1 MLLRSQEK
9 HPRLILSL
17 GLSFLILGACARL
30 FLRPSAHLSANL
42 VDGMTGFLYGLA
54 IALLV
59 MNLIV
64 NRRGGSGA

>member
-9 HPRLILSL
+9 HPRMLLML
-17 GLSFLILGACARL
+17 GLSFLLLGALARL
-30 FLRPSAHLSANL
+30 FLRPGAHLSANL

-54 IALLV
+54 ITLLV

-64 NRRGGSGA
+64 NRRRGGER

>member
-9 HPRLILSL
+9 HPRMLLTL
-17 GLSFLILGACARL
+17 GLSFLVLGGVARL
-30 FLRPSAHLSANL
+30 FLRPGARLSANL

-64 NRRGGSGA
+64 NRQRQGGL

>member
-9 HPRLILSL
+9 HPRMLLTL
-17 GLSFLILGACARL
+17 GLSFLVLGGLARL
-30 FLRPSAHLSANL
+30 FLPPGAHLSANL

-64 NRRGGSGA
+64 NRRRQGGR

>member
-9 HPRLILSL
+9 HPRMLLTL
-17 GLSFLILGACARL
+17 GLSFLVLGGVARL
-30 FLRPSAHLSANL
+30 FLRPGARLSANL

-64 NRRGGSGA
+64 NRRRQGGR